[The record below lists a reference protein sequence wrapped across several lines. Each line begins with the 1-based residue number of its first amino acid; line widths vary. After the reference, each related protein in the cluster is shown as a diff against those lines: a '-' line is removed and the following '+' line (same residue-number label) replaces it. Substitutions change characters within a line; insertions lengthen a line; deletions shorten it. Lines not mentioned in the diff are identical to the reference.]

1 MSNALTKDAILS
13 ANDIERERVE
23 VPEWGGYVWV
33 RGMTGEERDAFEA
46 GLVERKGKSR
56 ELNFKNMRASLV
68 AKTVVNDGG
77 ERLFDDNDVKRLG
90 QKSAAALDRLYEV
103 ATRLSG
109 IGEQDVEDLTE
120 TFQDEPDA

>member
-1 MSNALTKDAILS
+1 VSNALTKDAILS